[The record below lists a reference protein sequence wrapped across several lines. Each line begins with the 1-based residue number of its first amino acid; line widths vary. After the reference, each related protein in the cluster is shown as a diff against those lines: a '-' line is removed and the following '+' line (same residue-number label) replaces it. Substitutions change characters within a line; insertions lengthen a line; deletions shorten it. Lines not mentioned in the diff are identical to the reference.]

1 MAATLRTSDAS
12 SKMAAMNSKNI
23 VDISSSIQASNDN
36 MDWDDG
42 EDLVV
47 GGSASRED
55 ELFDLIVGAL
65 EDLLME
71 DSFVDFQNKFMKK
84 NCKHFSTAEDEN
96 KLVYMDIFSS
106 YNAKVEAYIEKK
118 LRQEIPD
125 FNMADFLNLLRSRP
139 EQLEGDVFDMMASI
153 GDFSAFKEMMFSFKQ
168 EQEGNGI
175 DLSGL
180 LAVTNS
186 KSPKQCGRK

>member
-1 MAATLRTSDAS
+1 
-12 SKMAAMNSKNI
+12 MNSKNI

-36 MDWDDG
+36 MDWEDDV
-42 EDLVV
+42 EDLVD

-55 ELFDLIVGAL
+55 ELFDLIVGTL
-65 EDLLME
+65 EDLLM
-71 DSFVDFQNKFMKK
+71 DDLFVDFQNKFMEK
-84 NCKHFSTAEDEN
+84 NCKHFSTTEDEN
-96 KLVYMDIFSS
+96 KLIYMDIFSS
-106 YNAKVEAYIEKK
+106 YTAKVESYIEKK

-153 GDFSAFKEMMFSFKQ
+153 GDFSAFKEMMVSFKQ
-168 EQEGNGI
+168 EKEGSGI

-186 KSPKQCGRK
+186 KSRK